1 MSTEEY
7 RMVKER
13 RGREGV
19 SAGMARRWTTREGAG
34 EGSAGG
40 GVEQKWHPRKNK
52 KREGAGM
59 QTEKNNQ
66 LIEIYSCE
74 TIASRDSN
82 MESRYKD
89 DLRKRSS
96 LNVILLCNGGF
107 PLQS

>member
-1 MSTEEY
+1 
-7 RMVKER
+7 
-13 RGREGV
+13 
-19 SAGMARRWTTREGAG
+19 
-34 EGSAGG
+34 
-40 GVEQKWHPRKNK
+40 
-52 KREGAGM
+52 M

-66 LIEIYSCE
+66 LIEIYSWE

-82 MESRYKD
+82 METRYKD

>member
-1 MSTEEY
+1 M
-7 RMVKER
+7 R
-13 RGREGV
+13 
-19 SAGMARRWTTREGAG
+19 
-34 EGSAGG
+34 
-40 GVEQKWHPRKNK
+40 
-52 KREGAGM
+52 
-59 QTEKNNQ
+59 TEKNNQ

-82 MESRYKD
+82 METRYKD